1 MMGAVGGKTNQVWY
15 TRTLHINGRNN
26 GDVREMAPAEER
38 IIERNDIARREVIEH
53 VECRRDRVR
62 HRAEV
67 DRNVSR
73 LGHEPSLALE
83 ERAGEV
89 PPLLDVWRIAAAGQH
104 CPHFLGNSG

>member
-1 MMGAVGGKTNQVWY
+1 M
-15 TRTLHINGRNN
+15 
-26 GDVREMAPAEER
+26 
-38 IIERNDIARREVIEH
+38 IEH
-53 VECRRDRVR
+53 VERRRDRVR

-104 CPHFLGNSG
+104 CSHFLGNSGQRAPEQFQGNGINGCFITHRPVLPCLYAWR